1 MNSSIFHSARAPAAT
16 IAVVSFAY
24 FVMAVTALNLLN
36 PSYGLSASMYGG
48 YDLGS
53 YEFLIASTFFAL
65 GIGSLALMFG
75 FFQALLL
82 TMQLRIGL
90 LLLGIWGLGIFL
102 AGIFPANEP
111 GSTVPHMTTVL
122 IAGIFP
128 VEVEAYPETGF
139 SFMHIFAILGSSL
152 SLTFAAILFS
162 WSFKKD
168 ERWYHFHSLSLILAI
183 VMLAALIFSVPLF
196 FSQLLT
202 LLSSFNIMFNPMFFA
217 MIGVNVGIVW
227 LIFAA
232 IHLRNVVINSVSK
245 T

>member
-1 MNSSIFHSARAPAAT
+1 MNSFISRSSSKSATT
-16 IAVVSFAY
+16 IAVASFAY
-24 FVMAVTALNLLN
+24 FVVAVTALNLLN
-36 PSYGLSASMYGG
+36 PSYGLSVSMYGG
-48 YDLGS
+48 YDFGS

-65 GIGSLALMFG
+65 GLGSLALTLEL
-75 FFQALLL
+75 FQAVLL
-82 TMQLRIGL
+82 TVQSRIGL

-139 SFMHIFAILGSSL
+139 SFMHIFVILGSFL
-152 SLTFAAILFS
+152 NLTFAAILLS
-162 WSFKKD
+162 LNFKKD
-168 ERWYHFHSLSLILAI
+168 EMWRHFHFVSLILAL
-183 VMLAALIFSVPLF
+183 VMLVALIFSIPLF

-217 MIGVNVGIVW
+217 MTGVNIGIIW
-227 LIFAA
+227 LIFTS
-232 IHLRNVVINSVSK
+232 IRLRHIVINSV
-245 T
+245 